1 MIVFHDNNIISIVF
15 YEILARFIDLRF
27 RGETYLIDSLMNR
40 NDSRVFKVQE
50 NRFGLTL
57 GSLKK
62 NNIEFPILMIFG
74 YYKSNLLK
82 YKCKYGKHADTE
94 TINSKIILISM
105 E

>member
-1 MIVFHDNNIISIVF
+1 
-15 YEILARFIDLRF
+15 
-27 RGETYLIDSLMNR
+27 MNR

-50 NRFGLTL
+50 NLFGLTL

-82 YKCKYGKHADTE
+82 YKCKYGKQQR
-94 TINSKIILISM
+94 M
-105 E
+105 

>member
-1 MIVFHDNNIISIVF
+1 
-15 YEILARFIDLRF
+15 
-27 RGETYLIDSLMNR
+27 MNR

-57 GSLKK
+57 GSLKKNNKKNK

-94 TINSKIILISM
+94 NMNSKIILISM